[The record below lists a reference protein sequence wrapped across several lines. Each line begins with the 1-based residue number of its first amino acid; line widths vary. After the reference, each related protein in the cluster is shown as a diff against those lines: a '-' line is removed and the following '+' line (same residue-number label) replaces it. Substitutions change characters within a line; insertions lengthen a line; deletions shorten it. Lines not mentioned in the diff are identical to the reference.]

1 MPRPRYNVGFR
12 FHGGSLA
19 TCCRRHPA
27 IRMKRLGCFVVLLLG
42 VFAPA
47 VAQTLEVS
55 VLRGWARMSK
65 APLGSSSP
73 ESANDSDTTFRNGYT
88 NGLRLTLNPHRYYG
102 YELGYF
108 QTRVT
113 LQTRIQATSDVP
125 KQTYDSKVTLHQAF
139 FDFLV
144 YWMPKK
150 RKVAPLFRRGR
161 AGAAEQQSSRHPWMD
176 GSLHSELRRQLRR
189 GHQDQALQPRLGASR
204 PPAVSHR
211 QAVWP
216 ELPGQYV
223 WRRAG
228 EARGGVLRDRLRI
241 LRPLARGVRSVPFFS
256 PLIRPSTLSVPPRL
270 PRPCEAH
277 LLPLQVLGRQYAT
290 GPRLF
295 PAAI

>member
-1 MPRPRYNVGFR
+1 
-12 FHGGSLA
+12 
-19 TCCRRHPA
+19 
-27 IRMKRLGCFVVLLLG
+27 MKRLGCFVVLLLG

-144 YWMPKK
+144 YWMPKNE
-150 RKVAPLFRRGR
+150 RWRPYF
-161 AGAAEQQSSRHPWMD
+161 AGGAQAQQSSNPHGIPGWTGVSTRNYGVNYGGGIKIKLFNH
-176 GSLHSELRRQLRR
+176 
-189 GHQDQALQPRLGASR
+189 AL
-204 PPAVSHR
+204 V
-211 QAVWP
+211 
-216 ELPGQYV
+216 
-223 WRRAG
+223 RAD
-228 EARGGVLRDRLRI
+228 L
-241 LRPLARGVRSVPFFS
+241 
-256 PLIRPSTLSVPPRL
+256 
-270 PRPCEAH
+270 
-277 LLPLQVLGRQYAT
+277 RQYLT
-290 GPRLF
+290 GKPYGLNF
-295 PAAI
+295 PDSTFGGGRVRQEEASFGIAFGF